1 MIWFFERGTDS
12 LQIET
17 RYNNEA
23 SAFEIVWHHSDGSQT
38 LESFADEVLFRKRSE
53 EVEADLLEQDWQPAG
68 SPQLLRDGWKLG

>member
-38 LESFADEVLFRKRSE
+38 LESFADEVQFRKRSE
-53 EVEADLLEQDWQPAG
+53 ARSFTAESFKARACL
-68 SPQLLRDGWKLG
+68 